1 MTAKKSQTKNE
12 SLAVK
17 DCTCFNL
24 RKATRTVTQLFDEV
38 MQPTG
43 LRATQFTLL
52 AAISSTGEI
61 AIRQLSQV
69 LVMDRTTLTRN
80 LKPLETGRLVKI
92 VPGEDRRTRTLT
104 LTDKGRKTFEKSL
117 PFWRQAQSEV
127 IERLTLGRW
136 KELLKHLDSTV
147 EILGHSG

>member
-1 MTAKKSQTKNE
+1 MTPKKSQAKNE
-12 SLAVK
+12 TLAVK

-104 LTDKGRKTFEKSL
+104 LTGKGRKTFEKSL

-127 IERLTLGRW
+127 IERLTFRRW
-136 KELLKHLDSTV
+136 KDLLKHLDSTV

>member
-1 MTAKKSQTKNE
+1 VTSIKSQAKNE
-12 SLAVK
+12 TLAVRK
-17 DCTCFNL
+17 CTCFNL

-52 AAISSTGEI
+52 AAISSTGAI

-80 LKPLETGRLVKI
+80 LKPLETQGLVKI

-104 LTDKGRKTFEKSL
+104 LTGKGRKTLEKAF

-127 IERLTLGRW
+127 IERLTPRRW
-136 KELLKHLDSTV
+136 KKLLQHLDSTV

>member
-1 MTAKKSQTKNE
+1 MATKKTQMKNE
-12 SLAVK
+12 TLAVK

-24 RKATRTVTQLFDEV
+24 RKATRTVTQLFDDV

-52 AAISSTGEI
+52 AAISSTGTI
-61 AIRQLSQV
+61 AIRKLSQV

-80 LKPLETGRLVKI
+80 LKPLETKRLVKI

-104 LTDKGRKTFEKSL
+104 LTDKGRKTLEKSL
-117 PFWRQAQSEV
+117 PFWRQAQSKV
-127 IERLTLGRW
+127 IERLTLKRW
-136 KELLKHLDSTV
+136 QELLQNLESTV

>member
-1 MTAKKSQTKNE
+1 MASKKTQNKNTA
-12 SLAVK
+12 LVVK

-24 RKATRTVTQLFDEV
+24 RKATRVVTQLFDDA

-52 AAISSTGEI
+52 AAISSTGAI
-61 AIRQLSQV
+61 AISQLSQV

-80 LKPLETGRLVKI
+80 LKPLETKRLVKI

-104 LTDKGRKTFEKSL
+104 LTNKGRKTYEKSL
-117 PFWRQAQSEV
+117 PVWRQAQSEV
-127 IERLTLGRW
+127 IERLTFKRW
-136 KELLKHLDSTV
+136 KDLLKHLNHAV
-147 EILGHSG
+147 GALGHNG

>member
-1 MTAKKSQTKNE
+1 MKNE
-12 SLAVK
+12 TLAVK

-24 RKATRTVTQLFDEV
+24 RKATRTVTQLFDDV

-52 AAISSTGEI
+52 AAISSTGTI
-61 AIRQLSQV
+61 AIRKLSQV

-80 LKPLETGRLVKI
+80 LKPLETKRLVKI

-104 LTDKGRKTFEKSL
+104 LTDKGRKTLEKSL
-117 PFWRQAQSEV
+117 PFWRQAQSKV
-127 IERLTLGRW
+127 IERLTLKRW
-136 KELLKHLDSTV
+136 QELLQNLESTV

>member
-1 MTAKKSQTKNE
+1 MASNKTKAKNE
-12 SLAVK
+12 TLAVA

-24 RKATRTVTQLFDEV
+24 RKATRVVTQLFDDA

-52 AAISSTGEI
+52 AAISETGTI
-61 AIRQLSQV
+61 AISQLSNI

-80 LKPLETGRLVKI
+80 LKPLEAKRLIKI

-104 LTDKGRKTFEKSL
+104 LTDKGKKTFEKSF
-117 PFWRQAQSEV
+117 PVWRQAQAKV
-127 IERLTLGRW
+127 IERLTEKRW
-136 KELLKHLDSTV
+136 RELLKQLDRTV
-147 EILGHSG
+147 EIIGAGK

>member
-1 MTAKKSQTKNE
+1 MNSNKSQAKNE
-12 SLAVK
+12 TLAVK
-17 DCTCFNL
+17 NCTCFNL

-38 MQPTG
+38 MQPSG

-52 AAISSTGEI
+52 AAISSTGAI
-61 AIRQLSQV
+61 AMRQLSQV

-80 LKPLETGRLVKI
+80 LKPLETKRLVKI

-104 LTDKGRKTFEKSL
+104 LTDKGRKTLEKSL

-127 IERLTLGRW
+127 IERLTPRRW
-136 KELLKHLDSTV
+136 KELLQHLDSTV
-147 EILGHSG
+147 EALGHSG

>member
-1 MTAKKSQTKNE
+1 ME
-12 SLAVK
+12 

-24 RKATRTVTQLFDEV
+24 RKATRVVTQLFDEV

-52 AAISSTGEI
+52 AAISTTGTI
-61 AIRQLSQV
+61 AIRQLSNF

-80 LKPLETGRLVKI
+80 LKPLEAKRLIKI

-104 LTDKGRKTFEKSL
+104 LTDKGKKTYEKSL
-117 PFWRQAQSEV
+117 LVWRKAQTKV
-127 IERLTLGRW
+127 IERLTEKRW
-136 KELLKHLDSTV
+136 RELLRQLDRTV
-147 EILGHSG
+147 EIIGHTG

>member
-1 MTAKKSQTKNE
+1 MTSNKSQTKNE
-12 SLAVK
+12 TLAVK
-17 DCTCFNL
+17 NCTCFNL

-38 MQPTG
+38 MQPAG

-52 AAISSTGEI
+52 AAISSTGTI
-61 AIRQLSQV
+61 AIRQLAHV

-80 LKPLETGRLVKI
+80 LKPLETARLVKI
-92 VPGEDRRTRTLT
+92 VPGEDRRTRNLT
-104 LTDKGRKTFEKSL
+104 LTGKGRKALEKAL
-117 PFWRQAQSEV
+117 PLWRQAQSRV
-127 IERLTLGRW
+127 IERLTLRRW

>member
-1 MTAKKSQTKNE
+1 MSLNKSQAKNE
-12 SLAVK
+12 TLAVRK
-17 DCTCFNL
+17 CTCFNL

-52 AAISSTGEI
+52 AAISSTG
-61 AIRQLSQV
+61 AVTIRRLSQV

-80 LKPLETGRLVKI
+80 LKPLETKRLVKI

-104 LTDKGRKTFEKSL
+104 LTGKGRKTLEKAF

-127 IERLTLGRW
+127 IERLTLKRW
-136 KELLKHLDSTV
+136 KELLQHLNSTV
-147 EILGHSG
+147 EILGHTG

>member
-1 MTAKKSQTKNE
+1 MTLKKSQTKKTA
-12 SLAVK
+12 LTVK

-24 RKATRTVTQLFDEV
+24 RKATRVVTQLFDDA

-52 AAISSTGEI
+52 AAISSTGAI
-61 AIRQLSQV
+61 AISQLSKV

-80 LKPLETGRLVKI
+80 LKPLETKRLIKI

-104 LTDKGRKTFEKSL
+104 LTDKGRKTYENSL

-127 IERLTLGRW
+127 IERLTVKRW
-136 KELLKHLDSTV
+136 KDLLKQLDQAVSV
-147 EILGHSG
+147 LGHNG

>member
-1 MTAKKSQTKNE
+1 MTSKKPHEKDET
-12 SLAVK
+12 LAVK
-17 DCTCFNL
+17 DCTCFSL
-24 RKATRTVTQLFDEV
+24 RKATRTVTQLFDDA

-52 AAISSTGEI
+52 AAISSTGTI
-61 AIRQLSQV
+61 AIRKLSKV

-80 LKPLETGRLVKI
+80 LKPLEARRLVKI

-104 LTDKGRKTFEKSL
+104 LTDKGRKTLEKSL
-117 PFWRQAQSEV
+117 PFWKQAQSEV
-127 IERLTLGRW
+127 IERLTFRRW

-147 EILGHSG
+147 GILGSTG

>member
-1 MTAKKSQTKNE
+1 MALPDSHSKNE
-12 SLAVK
+12 NLK
-17 DCTCFNL
+17 INECTCFNL
-24 RKATRTVTQLFDEV
+24 RKATRTVTQLFDDA

-52 AAISSTGEI
+52 AAISSTGTI
-61 AIRQLSQV
+61 AISQLAQI

-80 LKPLETGRLVKI
+80 LKPLETKRLIKI

-117 PFWRQAQSEV
+117 PFWKQAQSEV
-127 IERLTLGRW
+127 IERLTPERWRDLLGQ
-136 KELLKHLDSTV
+136 LDSTV
-147 EILGHSG
+147 AILGGRE

>member
-1 MTAKKSQTKNE
+1 MTSKQSQTKNE
-12 SLAVK
+12 TLAVK

-52 AAISSTGEI
+52 AAISSTGTI
-61 AIRQLSQV
+61 AIRQLSEV

-92 VPGEDRRTRTLT
+92 VPGEDRRIRNLT
-104 LTDKGRKTFEKSL
+104 LTDKGRKTLEKSL
-117 PFWRQAQSEV
+117 PFWRKAQSEV
-127 IERLTLGRW
+127 IERLTPRRW

-147 EILGHSG
+147 EIIGHSK

>member
-1 MTAKKSQTKNE
+1 MKSITPKTKNMT
-12 SLAVK
+12 LAVK

-24 RKATRTVTQLFDEV
+24 RKATRVVTQLFDDA

-52 AAISSTGEI
+52 AAISATGVI
-61 AIRQLSQV
+61 AIRQLSKI

-80 LKPLETGRLVKI
+80 LKPLEIKRLIKI

-104 LTDKGRKTFEKSL
+104 LTDKGKKTYKKSL
-117 PFWRQAQSEV
+117 PVWRQAQSEV
-127 IERLTLGRW
+127 IERLTEKRW
-136 KELLKHLDSTV
+136 RELLKQLDRTI
-147 EILGHSG
+147 EIIGPHG

>member
-1 MTAKKSQTKNE
+1 MASKQSNLNSE
-12 SLAVK
+12 ILAVK

-24 RKATRTVTQLFDEV
+24 RKATRVVTQLFDDA

-52 AAISSTGEI
+52 AAISATGAI
-61 AIRQLSQV
+61 AISKLSKV

-80 LKPLETGRLVKI
+80 LKPLETKRLVKI

-104 LTDKGRKTFEKSL
+104 LTDKGRKTLEKSL
-117 PFWRQAQSEV
+117 PLWRQAQSEV
-127 IERLTLGRW
+127 IERLTFRRW
-136 KELLKHLDSTV
+136 KDLLKHLDQAV
-147 EILGHSG
+147 RVLGHKR

>member
-1 MTAKKSQTKNE
+1 MTSTKSQTNNE
-12 SLAVK
+12 ALAVHE
-17 DCTCFNL
+17 CTCFNL
-24 RKATRTVTQLFDEV
+24 RKATRTVTQLFDDA

-52 AAISSTGEI
+52 AAISSTGAI
-61 AIRQLSQV
+61 AIRKLSQV

-80 LKPLETGRLVKI
+80 LKPLETKRLVKV

-104 LTDKGRKTFEKSL
+104 LTDKGRKTLEKAL

-127 IERLTLGRW
+127 IERLTPRRW
-136 KELLKHLDSTV
+136 RNLIKHLDSTV
-147 EILGHSG
+147 EILGHTE

>member
-1 MTAKKSQTKNE
+1 MKSKESKAKT
-12 SLAVK
+12 LALRVE

-24 RKATRTVTQLFDEV
+24 RKATRVVTQLFDDV

-52 AAISSTGEI
+52 AAISATGTI
-61 AIRQLSQV
+61 AIRQLANF

-80 LKPLETGRLVKI
+80 LKPLEAKRLIKI

-104 LTDKGRKTFEKSL
+104 LTDKGKKTYEKSL
-117 PFWRQAQSEV
+117 PVWRQAQAEV
-127 IERLTLGRW
+127 VERLTEKRW
-136 KELLKHLDSTV
+136 RELLRQLDRTV
-147 EILGHSG
+147 EIIGHRK

>member
-1 MTAKKSQTKNE
+1 MKSNE
-12 SLAVK
+12 SKANIRTLAVR

-24 RKATRTVTQLFDEV
+24 RKATRVVTQLFDDV

-52 AAISSTGEI
+52 AAISATGAI
-61 AIRQLSQV
+61 AISKLSKV

-80 LKPLETGRLVKI
+80 LKPLETKRLVKI

-104 LTDKGRKTFEKSL
+104 LTDKGRKTLEKSL
-117 PFWRQAQSEV
+117 PLWRQAQSEV
-127 IERLTLGRW
+127 IERLTFRKW
-136 KELLKHLDSTV
+136 KDLLKHLNQAV
-147 EILGHSG
+147 NVLGHNG

>member
-1 MTAKKSQTKNE
+1 MDSKKSNLNSE
-12 SLAVK
+12 ILAVK

-24 RKATRTVTQLFDEV
+24 RKATRVVTQLFDDA

-52 AAISSTGEI
+52 AAISATGAI
-61 AIRQLSQV
+61 AISQLSKV

-80 LKPLETGRLVKI
+80 LKPLETKRLVKI

-104 LTDKGRKTFEKSL
+104 LTDKGRKTLEKSL
-117 PFWRQAQSEV
+117 PLWRQAQSEV
-127 IERLTLGRW
+127 IERLTFKRW
-136 KELLKHLDSTV
+136 KDLLKHLDQAV
-147 EILGHSG
+147 RVLGRNG